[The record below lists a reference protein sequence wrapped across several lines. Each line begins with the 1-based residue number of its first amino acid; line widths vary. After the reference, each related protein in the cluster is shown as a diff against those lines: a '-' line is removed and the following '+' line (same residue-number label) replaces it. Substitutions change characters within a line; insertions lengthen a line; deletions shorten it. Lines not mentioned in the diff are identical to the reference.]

1 MVMNSE
7 KDLAIEDDPLDALK
21 IGTDDVANMDVFL
34 NLQNFEDVEMSMD
47 SSKRNRIEDGAEV
60 SSKVLP

>member
-1 MVMNSE
+1 MNSE
-7 KDLAIEDDPLDALK
+7 KDLATKVDPLDALK
-21 IGTDDVANMDVFL
+21 IGTDNAANMDVFL

-47 SSKRNRIEDGAEV
+47 SSKRKRIEDVEKA